1 MMMGSW
7 RLQTLAKVLF
17 SRGPLELSL
26 TFRCAKWVRALKP
39 KDSCQTFCA
48 RTHSRHAIPL
58 WPFKGSILCRSLM
71 ELYLLTES
79 FVYEKTPNHNT
90 KKNRSLGEGTT
101 LTLHTPPLMFG
112 CFLQFLWCE
121 YSSVFFFQSLEL
133 RHWAITFSV
142 TPGNILFL
150 LIFTLH
156 LASPAWLTAN
166 LGFSSSV
173 GSNALFNLT
182 EDQFTCDIVSKS
194 KSI

>member
-26 TFRCAKWVRALKP
+26 TFRCAKWVRAQKP
-39 KDSCQTFCA
+39 KDSYQAFCA
-48 RTHSRHAIPL
+48 RTHSRNAMPL
-58 WPFKGSILCRSLM
+58 WPFKGSILCRSLI

-112 CFLQFLWCE
+112 CFPSCRNYCWFAFLWCE
-121 YSSVFFFQSLEL
+121 YSSVFFSISWITSLGHYIFRDTRKHSFFAYFYL
-133 RHWAITFSV
+133 
-142 TPGNILFL
+142 TPS
-150 LIFTLH
+150 H
-156 LASPAWLTAN
+156 LP
-166 LGFSSSV
+166 LG
-173 GSNALFNLT
+173 
-182 EDQFTCDIVSKS
+182 
-194 KSI
+194 

>member
-7 RLQTLAKVLF
+7 RLQTRAKVLF

-39 KDSCQTFCA
+39 KDSCPTFCA

-58 WPFKGSILCRSLM
+58 WPFKGSILCRSLI

-121 YSSVFFFQSLEL
+121 YSSVFFSISWIKSLGHYIF
-133 RHWAITFSV
+133 RDTRKHS
-142 TPGNILFL
+142 LFAY
-150 LIFTLH
+150 FH
-156 LASPAWLTAN
+156 LAPRISRLAN
-166 LGFSSSV
+166 
-173 GSNALFNLT
+173 
-182 EDQFTCDIVSKS
+182 SKS
-194 KSI
+194 RIQ